1 MGNIDETILNSL
13 LSRIGTIKAEL
24 ESLETEIKTLG
35 ASAASQD
42 ENIDLNLTAA
52 IEAEEGI
59 DISISPDDVVV
70 NEYIETPVPEPVAEQ
85 VEEPVAVPVAVPVAE
100 PAVEVVDVPAE
111 EPVADL
117 EIEPVE
123 VAVPEPA
130 PESVVEP
137 VVAPA
142 PEVVVEPVAE
152 PEDDLPFFEDSP
164 APAPVVPEKK
174 EKVRK
179 AAKAIVDS
187 MTAETAVMDVMA
199 DQQAW
204 KTDRVGTPVKNV
216 ISAIS
221 LNDRVLLINVLFKED
236 PMLFQETVSAF
247 NSMSS
252 FDEAVA
258 YIGEKFPDWDLN
270 SEPVYRLM
278 MAARRKLG

>member
-24 ESLETEIKTLG
+24 ESLENEIKALG
-35 ASAASQD
+35 APAAPQSED
-42 ENIDLNLTAA
+42 IDLNLTAA
-52 IEAEEGI
+52 MEAEEGI
-59 DISISPDDVVV
+59 DISISADDVVAT
-70 NEYIETPVPEPVAEQ
+70 EYVEAPVSEPVAEPV
-85 VEEPVAVPVAVPVAE
+85 VEPAEESVAE
-100 PAVEVVDVPAE
+100 AVEVVDVPVE
-111 EPVADL
+111 EPA
-117 EIEPVE
+117 
-123 VAVPEPA
+123 
-130 PESVVEP
+130 
-137 VVAPA
+137 
-142 PEVVVEPVAE
+142 AE
-152 PEDDLPFFEDSP
+152 PEDDLPFFDNATAPVP
-164 APAPVVPEKK
+164 APAVPEKK

-187 MTAETAVMDVMA
+187 MTAEMAVMDVMA

-204 KTDRVGTPVKNV
+204 KTDRAGTSVKNV

-236 PMLFQETVSAF
+236 PMLFQETISAF

-258 YIGEKFPDWDLN
+258 YVNEKFPDWDLN

-278 MAARRKLG
+278 MAVRRKLG

>member
-52 IEAEEGI
+52 MEAEEGI

-85 VEEPVAVPVAVPVAE
+85 VEEPVAVPVAE

-111 EPVADL
+111 
-117 EIEPVE
+117 
-123 VAVPEPA
+123 
-130 PESVVEP
+130 
-137 VVAPA
+137 
-142 PEVVVEPVAE
+142 EPVAE